1 MSEQFSLTER
11 RYLSWKQR
19 SDSWDAK
26 KKRSCDEGKCE
37 PAPMSN
43 LTYLEKHKFEQLL
56 GMGTGYVLDFTN
68 RSFAEFVLDS
78 TGRDIYDSRYEY
90 GSGSKANR
98 LRAFWQ
104 KEENGVVGK
113 LMSDMLDYGN
123 GTGSLQEV
131 CRLIVARLRQDA
143 PVPQPNPSSQHKEES
158 SHQRRRSQIIGKL
171 KEDFLELAAERDRS
185 RAGLALEK
193 LLNQLFETFELRP
206 RQPFRV
212 VGEQI
217 DGSFELEGQVYLL
230 ESKWEK
236 HALPEADLLV
246 FRGKIEGKSTFT
258 RGVFIALNDVSMPAR
273 DAITRGKAPSFF
285 VMNGH
290 DLMMILSEAISL
302 TDYLRKRVRLLA
314 EEGCVCVPFSEIA

>member
-1 MSEQFSLTER
+1 
-11 RYLSWKQR
+11 
-19 SDSWDAK
+19 
-26 KKRSCDEGKCE
+26 
-37 PAPMSN
+37 MSN
-43 LTYLEKHKFEQLL
+43 LTNFEQRKFEQLL
-56 GMGTGYVLDFTN
+56 GMDTGYVLDFTN

-78 TGRDIYDSRYEY
+78 TGRDIYDSRYNY

-104 KEENGVVGK
+104 KEENAVVGK
-113 LMSDMLDYGN
+113 LMTDMLDYG
-123 GTGSLQEV
+123 GAIGALQEA
-131 CRLIVARLRQDA
+131 CRLIVSRLLHDSSDPKTQTGSQHPEQSAQQQQRSQALRQ
-143 PVPQPNPSSQHKEES
+143 
-158 SHQRRRSQIIGKL
+158 L
-171 KEDFLELAAERDRS
+171 KEDFFQLATEDDRN

-193 LLNQLFETFELRP
+193 LLNRLFEIFKLQP

-217 DGSFELEGQVYLL
+217 DGSFELEGQIYLL

-258 RGVFIALNDVSMPAR
+258 RGVFIALHDISSSAR

-290 DLMMILSEAISL
+290 DLVMILSEAISL
-302 TDYLRKRVRLLA
+302 TDFLRRRVRLLA
-314 EEGCVCVPFSEIA
+314 EEGCVCVPFSRLA